1 MITEEMLKEFFAEF
15 EDISFDEWAAEYG
28 YTPEWSDKQIYDALP
43 DFMREFF
50 GDIWINYSW
59 YHDGM

>member
-1 MITEEMLKEFFAEF
+1 MLQDLFAEF
-15 EDISFDEWAAEYG
+15 VEDYGYSFDQWVAEYN

-43 DFMREFF
+43 DYMKELL

-59 YHDGM
+59 YHGGM